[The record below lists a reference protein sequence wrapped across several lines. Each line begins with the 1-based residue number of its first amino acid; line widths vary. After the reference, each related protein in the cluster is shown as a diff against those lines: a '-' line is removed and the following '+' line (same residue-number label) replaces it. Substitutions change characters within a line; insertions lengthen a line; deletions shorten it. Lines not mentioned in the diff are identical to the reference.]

1 MKYSK
6 EELIEWFNSKN
17 GEYSINPKS
26 NRKIKKNGPTY
37 KKLED
42 EYNIL
47 IKDEKIK
54 NINLEENFEKLD
66 INKNVNKNINN
77 IENKLVLYLE
87 LKDTKKIKIY
97 DYMVLNK
104 NKYINGCSCNQ
115 KIEIKINEKI
125 EIKEDI
131 LNILGIIKKE
141 YNNKEIQN
149 IYGLDY
155 ICNIDELDIDGN
167 VYGFIFESNDNN
179 IEIPIIPIHCYSYVR
194 KKTVNICIHIQYLS
208 FYNHYNNESYDY
220 ETHLSIKY

>member
-6 EELIEWFNSKN
+6 EELIKWINSIN

-37 KKLED
+37 KKLEE

-47 IKDEKIK
+47 IKD
-54 NINLEENFEKLD
+54 INLEEKFEKLD
-66 INKNVNKNINN
+66 INKNQNINI

-87 LKDTKKIKIY
+87 LKDTRKIKIY

-104 NKYINGCSCNQ
+104 NEYINGCSCNQ
-115 KIEIKINEKI
+115 KIEIKLNEKT

-141 YNNKEIQN
+141 YNKKKLQN
-149 IYGLDY
+149 IYGLNY

-167 VYGFIFESNDNN
+167 VYCFIFESNDNN
-179 IEIPIIPIHCYSYVR
+179 IEIPIIPVHCYSYIG
-194 KKTVNICIHIQYLS
+194 KKTINICIHIQYLT
-208 FYNHYNNESYDY
+208 FFNHYNNESYDY

>member
-6 EELIEWFNSKN
+6 EELIKWFNSKN

-37 KKLED
+37 RKLEE

-47 IKDEKIK
+47 INE
-54 NINLEENFEKLD
+54 INLEEKLEKLD
-66 INKNVNKNINN
+66 INKNENINN

-87 LKDTKKIKIY
+87 LKDTRKIRIY

-115 KIEIKINEKI
+115 KIEIKLNEKL

-131 LNILGIIKKE
+131 LNMLDIIKKE

-149 IYGLDY
+149 IYGLNY
-155 ICNIDELDIDGN
+155 VCNIAELDIDGN
-167 VYGFIFESNDNN
+167 VYGFILEKNDNN
-179 IEIPIIPIHCYSYVR
+179 IENPIIPVHCYSYVK
-194 KKTVNICIHIQYLS
+194 KKTINICIHIQYLT

>member
-37 KKLED
+37 KKLEE

-47 IKDEKIK
+47 INE
-54 NINLEENFEKLD
+54 INLEEKIEKLN
-66 INKNVNKNINN
+66 INKNENRNN

-87 LKDTKKIKIY
+87 LKDTKKIRIY

-104 NKYINGCSCNQ
+104 NKYVNSCPCNQ
-115 KIEIKINEKI
+115 KIEIKLNEKS

-131 LNILGIIKKE
+131 LNILDIIKKE

-149 IYGLDY
+149 IYGLNY
-155 ICNIDELDIDGN
+155 VCNIDELDIDGN
-167 VYGFIFESNDNN
+167 VYGFILESNDNN
-179 IEIPIIPIHCYSYVR
+179 IEFPVIPVHCYSYLR
-194 KKTVNICIHIQYLS
+194 KKTINICIHIQYLT

>member
-1 MKYSK
+1 MKYNK

-17 GEYSINPKS
+17 GNYSINPKS

-37 KKLED
+37 KKLEE

-47 IKDEKIK
+47 INE
-54 NINLEENFEKLD
+54 INLEDKIEKLD
-66 INKNVNKNINN
+66 INKNKNINN

-87 LKDTKKIKIY
+87 LKDTRKIRIY
-97 DYMVLNK
+97 DYMLLNK
-104 NKYINGCSCNQ
+104 NKYVNGCSCNQ
-115 KIEIKINEKI
+115 KIELKLNEKS

-141 YNNKEIQN
+141 YDNKEIQN
-149 IYGLDY
+149 IYGLNY
-155 ICNIDELDIDGN
+155 VCNIEELDIDGN
-167 VYGFIFESNDNN
+167 LYGFIFESNDNN
-179 IEIPIIPIHCYSYVR
+179 IEFPIIPVHCYSYVR
-194 KKTVNICIHIQYLS
+194 KKIINICIHIQYLT